1 MSNTNTAY
9 RCTLS
14 WGRHGVLQAAQR
26 GDVVVIVDVLSFS
39 TATAIAI
46 QQGAFIY
53 PCAYNEDPTIL
64 ATRIGA
70 EVAVMRNE
78 VPHKG
83 RFSLSPPTFLQIEPG
98 TRVVVASPNGATCSR
113 YAQQI
118 DFLFAGSLLNAQAV
132 ASAVAE
138 IMERHKLNVTVVACG
153 ERWRPATE
161 DGELRVALEDFL
173 GAGAILS
180 ALPYR
185 QSPDAQVCTNAFIH
199 SQDRLAEL
207 LWDCDSGQE
216 LYEKGFAEDVRLAA
230 RLNQYHTAPIMNGDH
245 FELFDTT
252 RRSRHAG
259 PDQRP
264 CS

>member
-1 MSNTNTAY
+1 MTTNTTY
-9 RCTLS
+9 RCTLA

-26 GDVVVIVDVLSFS
+26 GDIVVVVDVLSFS
-39 TATAIAI
+39 TATAVAV

-64 ATRIGA
+64 AARVGA

-78 VPHKG
+78 VPQKG

-98 TRVVVASPNGATCSR
+98 TRVIVASPNGATCSR

-118 DFLFAGSLLNAQAV
+118 NYLFAGSLLNASAV
-132 ASAVAE
+132 ASAVVE
-138 IMERHKLNVTVVACG
+138 IMERDKLNVTVVACG
-153 ERWRPATE
+153 ERWRPSTE

-199 SQDRLAEL
+199 SQDQLANL
-207 LWDCDSGQE
+207 LWDCESGQE
-216 LYEKGFAEDVRLAA
+216 LCTKGFAEDVHLASQ
-230 RLNQYHTAPIMNGDH
+230 LNLYNTAPVMNGDH
-245 FELFDTT
+245 FEQFK
-252 RRSRHAG
+252 SIRHGIHQAC
-259 PDQRP
+259 DL
-264 CS
+264 